1 MASDTT
7 DLRALA
13 ARVLGEE
20 PSRELDADIWDALG
34 LTYAAELAAKD
45 WMRRHKNRPRRDYL
59 LAWSPAFTT
68 SHDAAFGAMPAGFT
82 VQITQEDRGLW
93 RVDVSARWDTDDEMT
108 EWLFD
113 VHAPSLPR
121 AVTAAGLMAR
131 AAEMEAAHAE

>member
-59 LAWSPAFTT
+59 LAWSPAFTA
-68 SHDAAFGAMPAGFT
+68 SHDAAFGAMPAGWMVFG
-82 VQITQEDRGLW
+82 IAERERGG
-93 RVDVSARWDTDDEMT
+93 
-108 EWLFD
+108 FD
-113 VHAPSLPR
+113 VTLYKPRHPTEMIVTATSPTLLPR
-121 AVTAAGLMAR
+121 AVTAAGLLAR
-131 AAEMEAAHAE
+131 AAEMEEGG

>member
-1 MASDTT
+1 MTPD

-59 LAWSPAFTT
+59 LAWSPAFTA
-68 SHDAAFGAMPAGFT
+68 SHDAAFGAMPAG
-82 VQITQEDRGLW
+82 W
-93 RVDVSARWDTDDEMT
+93 RIWGIEHRDDGYRVALFEPDQGGTIRVKVDVDGPT
-108 EWLFD
+108 
-113 VHAPSLPR
+113 LPR
-121 AVTAAGLMAR
+121 AVTAAGLLAR